1 MAALSVQVPYPV
13 FYDRDGV
20 PLDNGNIYIG
30 VANLDPVT
38 NPLQVYYDEALTITA
53 SQPLITNN
61 GYVYRNG
68 TPAQL
73 YVNVVNFSILVNDS
87 KNLLVYNFPDGTG
100 ISAVASGIAI
110 TPSGYTTA
118 TNIQQGFDDLGAST
132 GSSKVGFL
140 QAGTGAVGM
149 PAQTKMRQA
158 VNMEDYIPVGTG
170 GTQAGDSAALK
181 AAIAYATTNQLP
193 VILPARRI
201 YWDGSII
208 AEDKVSLWGSGMPTV
223 NVAKTALVGGTIIQG
238 ALSLTG
244 DYIDLRNF
252 GVDIGSASGVAT
264 ADAIKCLATPL
275 NSGKS
280 LHTENLIGLCNSPAS
295 AVHALLFEGYAQHTG
310 DNLHGINGY
319 FGVVL
324 KTRGV
329 RIGSMKATD
338 SSDTG
343 IYFKSDDTY
352 GQCSDVQV
360 DIIEVNGAV
369 DYAVR
374 LQADSALM
382 DNLQINQIRAK
393 GHQTT
398 VLAQVLNF
406 TGAAFGSAYIGSII
420 SEDATGDDVF
430 VYNLKPGGRFDNLEI
445 NSIMS
450 INPAAKVVNLLN
462 EAGAEVQSV
471 TIGTV
476 YANYDTAVTDAV
488 LDGAVF
494 IGAGVKKTTFNNAFL
509 LVNGGVS
516 ARLGAL
522 NYASVGESNV
532 IGVRRARILGAGRPT
547 NGYNAQT
554 LSGSTATVVVPQ
566 NIAGG
571 NTSLV
576 KLTHAAP
583 ITITIFAP
591 PVAND
596 ITFEPGHIFTLFNAT
611 NFLVT
616 VANNG
621 AGNVLNPGYL
631 SVTLSVNEVRAW
643 VLGDDNVWRGLP

>member
-13 FYDRDGV
+13 FYNRDGQ
-20 PLDNGNIYIG
+20 PLDNGNVYIG

-38 NPLQVYYDEALTITA
+38 NPLQVYYDEALTLTA
-53 SQPLITNN
+53 SQPLITSN

-73 YVNVVNFSILVNDS
+73 YVDATNFSILVNDS

-100 ISAVASGIAI
+100 IGANASGIAL

-118 TNIQQGFDDLGAST
+118 TNIQQGFNDLGAST

-140 QAGTGAVGM
+140 QSGTGAVGM

-158 VNMEDYIPVGTG
+158 VNMEDYIPLGTG

-252 GVDIGSASGVAT
+252 GVDIGSASGVTT
-264 ADAIKCLATPL
+264 ADAIKCLASPL
-275 NSGKS
+275 DSGKS

-310 DNLHGINGY
+310 DNLHGVNGY

-343 IYFKSDDTY
+343 IYFKSDNTY

-360 DIIEVNGAV
+360 DIIEVIGAV

-374 LQADSALM
+374 LQADSAVM
-382 DNLQINQIRAK
+382 DNIQINQIRAK
-393 GHQTT
+393 NHQTT
-398 VLAQVLNF
+398 ILAQVLDF
-406 TGAAFGSAYIGSII
+406 AGAEFGSAYIGSII
-420 SEDATGDDVF
+420 SENAIGDDVF
-430 VYNLKPGGRFDNLEI
+430 VYNLKAGGRFDSLEI
-445 NSIMS
+445 NSITS

-462 EAGAEVQSV
+462 EAGAEIQAV

-494 IGAGVKKTTFNNAFL
+494 VGAGVKKTTINNALL

-516 ARLGAL
+516 SRLGAL
-522 NYASVGESNV
+522 NYTTAGNV
-532 IGVRRARILGAGRPT
+532 NVLGTRRARIIGAGRPA
-547 NGYNAQT
+547 NGYSIQT
-554 LSGSTATVVVPQ
+554 LTGSTATVVIPQ
-566 NIAGG
+566 NAAGK

-576 KLTHAAP
+576 KLTQVAP
-583 ITITIFAP
+583 ITITIFAL

-596 ITFEPGHIFTLFNAT
+596 NPFEVGHICTLFNAAS
-611 NFLVT
+611 FSVT

-621 AGNVLNPGYL
+621 AGNVLNPAYA
-631 SVTLSVNEVRAW
+631 SVVLAENEVRAW
-643 VLGDDNVWRGLP
+643 VYGEDGVWRGLP